1 MILGVKAAKLI
12 SSTWPTGSGDV
23 VARPSR
29 TSTQHKHMLSPIR
42 SNLKVSY
49 SGGVPMSAFGTKRTL
64 GDRVPKSAFGGKAD
78 MTRMSA
84 FDPKRTLAVR
94 FCCDAQRPNS
104 LYWDMFRTREDAQC
118 PFQYVRHKQSTLL
131 TVDVPSMRSSRR
143 SQPSKTA
150 PYTVCGTVCH
160 VPDCLW
166 WNRFSPAC
174 TPDGNINRYA

>member
-1 MILGVKAAKLI
+1 M
-12 SSTWPTGSGDV
+12 W

-64 GDRVPKSAFGGKAD
+64 GDRVPMSAFGGKAD

-131 TVDVPSMRSSRR
+131 TVDVPSMRPSRR

-150 PYTVCGTVCH
+150 PYTVCGTCMRRFRLFMVESIFT
-160 VPDCLW
+160 CLHARW
-166 WNRFSPAC
+166 EHQSLCLN
-174 TPDGNINRYA
+174 NIKVAPNSIPMR